1 MKKYGGFVPGIRAGQ
16 PTADYLRYVIN
27 RINWVGAFYLA
38 IVAMIPYIV
47 FNALGVQN
55 MGIGGTSIIILVG
68 VGLQTV
74 KDINA
79 QLQQRHYDGFLR

>member
-1 MKKYGGFVPGIRAGQ
+1 MSQNKPEEVGKFLYETHQGLSKEYEVSCDEVDFLVEEAMKHSTVQGARLMGGGF
-16 PTADYLRYVIN
+16 
-27 RINWVGAFYLA
+27 
-38 IVAMIPYIV
+38 
-47 FNALGVQN
+47 
-55 MGIGGTSIIILVG
+55 GGTSIIILVG